1 MSRFGEL
8 RLDDAAREA
17 TGNWK
22 AWTCFVWFREP
33 EIEDLENWSIAYTQH
48 RDSGL
53 LDQSNADVM
62 ARALKPFSTSDDPD
76 VVFESHS
83 HWAVGHVD
91 GFSIRVYRDGVITD
105 AFCTYHD
112 LLARCA
118 EYPILDEADYS
129 QREHDATRATLADAS
144 WRLKRQYQL
153 PDGWESEVY
162 SWLFDNRPG
171 GVANIDDRGGY
182 PCEADLQEAFNT
194 LGYKRLEDRQ
204 QGGDISTLWG

>member
-1 MSRFGEL
+1 MSRIGEL
-8 RLDDAAREA
+8 SLDDAAREE

-22 AWTCFVWFREP
+22 AWTCFVLFREP
-33 EIEDLENWSIAYTQH
+33 EVEDPENWSIAYTQQ

-62 ARALKPFSTSDDPD
+62 ARALKPFSTGDDPD
-76 VVFESHS
+76 VVFESHW

-105 AFCTYHD
+105 AFRTYHD
-112 LLARCA
+112 LLARRA

-129 QREHDATRATLADAS
+129 QREQDATLANLADAYG
-144 WRLKRQYQL
+144 RLKRQYQL

-171 GVANIDDRGGY
+171 GVENLDDRGGY
-182 PCEADLQEAFNT
+182 PCEADLQEAVST
-194 LGYKRLEDRQ
+194 LGYQRLEDRQ
-204 QGGDISTLWG
+204 QGSDINTLWG